1 MDVNQRDDSFM
12 PKLSKKNIL
21 QQSEDISRTLKNKS
35 INTQH
40 LSFHKKI
47 NDLDVSRIGLA
58 IPKKNAKRAV
68 DRNRIKRLI
77 REIFRNALIKQPT
90 DIVVKLHTPIGK
102 KTKKK
107 LREFERKQIRQELI
121 EHFQVK

>member
-1 MDVNQRDDSFM
+1 M

-21 QQSEDISRTLKNKS
+21 QQSEDISLTLKSKS

-40 LSFHKKI
+40 LSFYKKV
-47 NDLDVSRIGLA
+47 NDLDISRIGLA

-77 REIFRNALIKQPT
+77 REIFRNTLIEQPT
-90 DIVVKLHTPIGK
+90 DIVVKLHVPIGK

-107 LREFERKQIRQELI
+107 LRESERKQIRQELI
-121 EHFQVK
+121 DHFQMK

>member
-1 MDVNQRDDSFM
+1 M

-21 QQSEDISRTLKNKS
+21 QQSEDISRTLKSKS
-35 INTQH
+35 VNTQH
-40 LSFHKKI
+40 LSFYKKV
-47 NDLDVSRIGLA
+47 NDLGISRIGLA

-77 REIFRNALIKQPT
+77 REVFRNTLSSQPA
-90 DIVVKLHTPIGK
+90 DIVVKLQVPIGK
-102 KTKKK
+102 KTKRK

-121 EHFQVK
+121 NHFQMK